1 MPYYNKTSRSSSF
14 DSYYGTFNY
23 TSTSYYSILQ
33 DMNRNNKTAKSKR
46 SKTERTIDS
55 NNNSCSVDK
64 RSSSSNSDSDQSH
77 RVIIDQSPI
86 EQTPIETSAKQ
97 SKRRNH
103 SETANQTRFSIDSP
117 THHPLEHTKPEN
129 SRYLFTSSLGKGT
142 YGHVRLAYDNI
153 KDKQVAVKTIKK
165 TKIQSSP
172 DERRVQREITIA
184 KLLNHNN
191 IITVHD
197 VLEKPNHIWIVM
209 EYAAHGELYEL
220 LITNG
225 ALPSDV
231 ARDIF
236 KQILSAVHHCHSFGV
251 IHRDL
256 KLENILVFDK
266 HRKLNYTTGEEKTF
280 YTIKLA
286 DFGLANTVEH
296 DDEDHLLRTF
306 CGSLLYAA
314 PEVVHGRPYNGPKVD
329 AWALGVVL
337 YALVYG
343 AMPFEHTVQS
353 VLLEQI
359 SKGDF
364 YRHKKRHD
372 AEDLIERLLCVDPIE
387 RGSVVDAIDSEWMNV
402 EEDGYFDFNLTKD
415 ESVDNFY
422 GEGMIIDE
430 EKNDAKYMEK
440 YDEKYDEKYA
450 EKYDQ
455 KYDVKYEDTFEKNN
469 KYDEN
474 LKHDYDHSD
483 KYSEKYPDKYSDTF
497 YEEKIVHRYN
507 TNSDENSK
515 SPGNS
520 FSSPPKSL
528 HSESSSNFLPSIDSG
543 LKQRSGSSD
552 RSSDHASDH
561 SSEVHSEHLANST
574 NPFINIPTT
583 KTGEPDDF
591 AFDTRNLSKEEAILI
606 KRLDD
611 SYGFGNLKLS
621 DDEDDHNLKVSDF
634 PEIGF
639 PEHGFQTHTKFH
651 ESFQKHDDFRDYQAS
666 SNSSNSSTPKT
677 KKNDSEAKTTNFQEK
692 YRSGIKTSDFSSSGS
707 EVNQNLELSSNSA
720 QNLSFLSLNSSSS
733 DSETD
738 KSTPSGSKTFERLD
752 ELTAMMSSINKNVD
766 SFLERATELQRN
778 LDAICK

>member
-1 MPYYNKTSRSSSF
+1 MPYYNKTSRSNSF
-14 DSYYGTFNY
+14 DSYYGAFNY
-23 TSTSYYSILQ
+23 TSTSYYSVLQ
-33 DMNRNNKTAKSKR
+33 DMNRNNKKCSKTGSKR
-46 SKTERTIDS
+46 SKTEPITDR
-55 NNNSCSVDK
+55 NNNSCSVEK
-64 RSSSSNSDSDQSH
+64 RSSSSNSESNSDESH
-77 RVIIDQSPI
+77 RGIIDQSPI
-86 EQTPIETSAKQ
+86 EQTHETSMKK
-97 SKRRNH
+97 SKIQIH
-103 SETANQTRFSIDSP
+103 SKTAILQTQFSIDSP
-117 THHPLEHTKPEN
+117 THYPLEHTKPET

-197 VLEKPNHIWIVM
+197 VLEKPDHIWIVM

-231 ARDIF
+231 ARDMF
-236 KQILSAVHHCHSFGV
+236 KQILSAVDHCHSFGV

-266 HRKLNYTTGEEKTF
+266 HRKQNYTTGEEKTF
-280 YTIKLA
+280 YQIKLA
-286 DFGLANTVEH
+286 DFGLANTIEH
-296 DDEDHLLRTF
+296 DDHLLRTF

-353 VLLEQI
+353 VLLKQI

-364 YRHKKRHD
+364 YRHKKRHA

-387 RGSVVDAIDSEWMNV
+387 RGSVVEAMNSEWMCV
-402 EEDGYFDFNLTKD
+402 EEDRYFDFNLTKD

-422 GEGMIIDE
+422 GESMKI
-430 EKNDAKYMEK
+430 
-440 YDEKYDEKYA
+440 DEKYDENV
-450 EKYDQ
+450 ETVEENTKYD
-455 KYDVKYEDTFEKNN
+455 
-469 KYDEN
+469 DE
-474 LKHDYDHSD
+474 
-483 KYSEKYPDKYSDTF
+483 YSEKYPDKYSDRF
-497 YEEKIVHRYN
+497 YEEQINYQYSYDKN
-507 TNSDENSK
+507 PDEKAK
-515 SPGNS
+515 SPENS
-520 FSSPPKSL
+520 FSNPPKSS
-528 HSESSSNFLPSIDSG
+528 HSESSSFLPSIDSG

-552 RSSDHASDH
+552 RSSERSTDRCDR
-561 SSEVHSEHLANST
+561 SSENSSDHLANST
-574 NPFINIPTT
+574 NPFINIPTS
-583 KTGEPDDF
+583 KIAEQDNFD
-591 AFDTRNLSKEEAILI
+591 FDTRNLSKEEAILI

-621 DDEDDHNLKVSDF
+621 DDEDDHNLKISDF
-634 PEIGF
+634 PEHGF
-639 PEHGFQTHTKFH
+639 PENSFSEHGFQTHTNFN
-651 ESFQKHDDFRDYQAS
+651 ESFKKHDDFRDFQCGS
-666 SNSSNSSTPKT
+666 SNTSNSSTPKT
-677 KKNDSEAKTTNFQEK
+677 KKLDSEAKATNFQEN

-707 EVNQNLELSSNSA
+707 EVNQNLENSA

-733 DSETD
+733 DSEND
-738 KSTPSGSKTFERLD
+738 KSTPSGTKTFERLD